1 MTRGTAFAFPVRVLE
16 TDFLERTRLNDT
28 LDVTVEAVE
37 RGASR

>member
-16 TDFLERTRLNDT
+16 TDFPERTRLNDT